1 MQEMRLGIG
10 HFAREFGL
18 WGLLGL
24 VIVFSVI
31 GFLLDRFV
39 KSEKIRNGIL
49 FVLGVV
55 AAVIAFWYK
64 DFVRFG

>member
-1 MQEMRLGIG
+1 MRLGIG

>member
-1 MQEMRLGIG
+1 MRLGIG

-39 KSEKIRNGIL
+39 ESEKIRNGIL